1 MLRGNWEAF
10 DGESNVDFVEYCFG
24 TTEEACNVQDM
35 TRALDNDV
43 NVTCL
48 GCKVKHKYTYF
59 MTVRVWNKAGLFNV
73 ATSQGVTADLTA
85 PVGGK
90 VSLNKTHTSCVGL
103 CSLMAEFSGFTDDES
118 GLENCEFSI
127 KTVDDVTIIP
137 VQHIASES
145 LIETDQISLQHG
157 HSYKIAVA
165 CYNTVGDR
173 SQDVFSPVIKI
184 DNTPPEKVRG
194 DSDHTYF

>member
-1 MLRGNWEAF
+1 
-10 DGESNVDFVEYCFG
+10 
-24 TTEEACNVQDM
+24 M
-35 TRALDNDV
+35 TRALDNEV

-48 GCKVKHKYTYF
+48 GCEVKHKYTYF

-73 ATSQGVTADLTA
+73 ATSEGVTADLTA

-90 VSLNKTHTSCVGL
+90 VSLNNTRMSCVGL

-194 DSDHTYF
+194 DSDHTYL